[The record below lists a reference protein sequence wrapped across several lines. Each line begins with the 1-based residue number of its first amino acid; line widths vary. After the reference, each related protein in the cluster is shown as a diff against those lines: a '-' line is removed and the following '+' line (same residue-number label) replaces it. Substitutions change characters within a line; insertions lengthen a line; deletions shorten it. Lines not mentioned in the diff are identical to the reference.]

1 VNSDPEQ
8 LRRYL
13 AAAAV
18 ALRKEP
24 DREKVRFAAGKLAMT
39 IDEDDRFKITQW
51 VDAMPIDVF
60 ADPEDPHSIRWLAG
74 GEPLVQRDERI
85 SFVVEKLLDRA
96 EAAIRTLED
105 YQAGVAANAS
115 LSFDER
121 RELVLRT
128 IALIDERNGGDKI
141 SATDVRWESK
151 LSQAHVDDA
160 LEHWHECEAIRY
172 GLVTAD
178 EMGRPLI
185 FRLTARG
192 RERNE
197 KGPPRPSPTSLIQQF
212 HQSQIGSAIT
222 LGDVTQNITVNP
234 DVADVVAAL
243 LRLQRAAEVGP
254 ETAAVAVLARDAQ
267 QELRSQGWS
276 AKAAALLS
284 GLGGLVQ
291 TTASLK
297 PAYQTLQPI
306 AVAHGVPL
314 PTWQ

>member
-1 VNSDPEQ
+1 
-8 LRRYL
+8 
-13 AAAAV
+13 
-18 ALRKEP
+18 
-24 DREKVRFAAGKLAMT
+24 MT
-39 IDEDDRFKITQW
+39 IDEDDRFKLTQW

-234 DVADVVAAL
+234 DVAD
-243 LRLQRAAEVGP
+243 
-254 ETAAVAVLARDAQ
+254 AQ